1 MKKIFTALKAT
12 RVFGSLSDAFVSA
25 AIANAKVVEV
35 AAGALIMKVLSRR
48 DEVVVA
54 ATLCSYLYSHPRF
67 ISHALEHLRLAK
79 WTCPVTLSIRLWIW
93 TSALVSIF
101 LDFFSAPLR

>member
-35 AAGALIMKVLSRR
+35 GAGALIMKVLSRR

-54 ATLCSYLYSHPRF
+54 ATLCMQLPLFASAF
-67 ISHALEHLRLAK
+67 HLTR
-79 WTCPVTLSIRLWIW
+79 C
-93 TSALVSIF
+93 
-101 LDFFSAPLR
+101 